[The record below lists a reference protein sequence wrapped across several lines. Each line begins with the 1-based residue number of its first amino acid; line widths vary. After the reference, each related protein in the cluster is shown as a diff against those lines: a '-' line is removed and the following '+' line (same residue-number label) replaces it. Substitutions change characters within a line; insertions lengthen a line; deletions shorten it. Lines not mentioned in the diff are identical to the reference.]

1 MSDAPGGGVVFLSE
15 HGRGR
20 QTPAQLLE
28 ILKRDL
34 GTRPARGLF
43 VLVVRDSADGLDL
56 HWYRCGLSELEHLG
70 VLARAFSAA
79 ASGED

>member
-1 MSDAPGGGVVFLSE
+1 MSVVYLSE

-34 GTRPARGLF
+34 AATPARGLF
-43 VLVVRDSADGLDL
+43 VVVVRDDEDDALAL
-56 HWYRCGLSELEHLG
+56 HWYRCGLSDLEHLG
-70 VLARAFSAA
+70 LLARAFATTAA
-79 ASGED
+79 GTDDD